1 MPETAANPTTVR
13 ALGPQGMITLRGN
26 LASTKLRDVCT
37 EITGQGLPGFGR
49 ANVDGGTGL
58 LWMSP
63 DELLVLVPHDAVS
76 GAIAR
81 IDAALSGQHYL
92 AVDVSDARSVIAVD
106 GPAAREV
113 IAKLCPVD
121 MSAEAFGP
129 GTFRRT
135 RMAQIAAAI
144 WMEPDHALRVIC
156 FRSVDR
162 YALDLLTTGAEAGPV
177 GFLTGTAG

>member
-1 MPETAANPTTVR
+1 MPETATPPTVVR
-13 ALGPQGMITLRGN
+13 QLGPQGMITLRGD
-26 LASTKLRDVCT
+26 LASDSLRDVCT
-37 EITGQGLPGFGR
+37 QITGQGVPGPGQ
-49 ANVDGGTGL
+49 ANVEGETGV

-63 DELLVLVPHDAVS
+63 DELLVLVPHAQVGD
-76 GAIAR
+76 AIAR
-81 IDAALSGQHYL
+81 IDTALAGEHHL
-92 AVDVSDARSVIAVD
+92 AVDVSDARSLFAVE

-121 MSAEAFGP
+121 MAPAAFAP

-135 RMAQIAAAI
+135 RMAQIAAAV

-162 YALDLLTTGAEAGPV
+162 YALDLLTASVQAGAV
-177 GFLTGTAG
+177 GFLAGVAE